1 MDAKTLKDFETE
13 IASIYERGEI
23 KAPIHLRDGNEE
35 QLIDIF
41 KNINSSD
48 YVFSTWASHIHAL
61 LKGVD
66 PARVKKDILEG
77 RSITLN
83 YPDQNFYC
91 SAIVGGVA
99 PIALGVAKALK
110 KQAKDS
116 RVFCFIGDMSF
127 HTGIVNEC
135 VRYSIGKDLPITWVV
150 EDNKK
155 SVGTDTEP
163 TCGIKTQEL
172 YESLKSLI
180 HSCSNAD
187 LKYYSYENSYPHSG
201 TGVFVAF

>member
-99 PIALGVAKALK
+99 PIALG
-110 KQAKDS
+110 
-116 RVFCFIGDMSF
+116 
-127 HTGIVNEC
+127 
-135 VRYSIGKDLPITWVV
+135 
-150 EDNKK
+150 
-155 SVGTDTEP
+155 
-163 TCGIKTQEL
+163 
-172 YESLKSLI
+172 
-180 HSCSNAD
+180 
-187 LKYYSYENSYPHSG
+187 
-201 TGVFVAF
+201 